1 MWIKHQT
8 CSLNSS
14 IRLALPCWRSTQTP
28 LANVSGSIKL
38 CVSAHMYGNV
48 SSSFEL
54 HCVNCLFARWC
65 WVMVHAHRFPGAL
78 QSGDVEHWQP
88 SVKIRWG
95 RTGSFGLK
103 GSFASSLKAY
113 HMRAEFWHHHF
124 VSHLAVTCRGT
135 RSVTQ
140 RPESASVDLN
150 SNMPVSAT
158 LKTSTWAT
166 ARKCILSTHPK
177 IGTKRPLLVLT
188 WQRSYLTLLLPA
200 HCLSEACTQS
210 RWFILLS
217 LDYCSVQD
225 SHQTFL
231 HVSFLI
237 WEWNCAERCW
247 NAHEWNIYKNQHHII

>member
-1 MWIKHQT
+1 MNKASDLQFKLKHLIGIAVLKDHT
-8 CSLNSS
+8 NTFSECLR
-14 IRLALPCWRSTQTP
+14 IHKTVRLS
-28 LANVSGSIKL
+28 
-38 CVSAHMYGNV
+38 

-78 QSGDVEHWQP
+78 ESGDVEHWQP

-150 SNMPVSAT
+150 SNMPVSAA

-177 IGTKRPLLVLT
+177 IGT
-188 WQRSYLTLLLPA
+188 
-200 HCLSEACTQS
+200 
-210 RWFILLS
+210 
-217 LDYCSVQD
+217 
-225 SHQTFL
+225 
-231 HVSFLI
+231 
-237 WEWNCAERCW
+237 
-247 NAHEWNIYKNQHHII
+247 